1 MNENLSIKNAKL
13 ILADSE
19 ITGTLNVQNGMIADM
34 GSTGDTG
41 LDFDGDYL
49 VPGLVELHTD
59 HLESHYRPRPG
70 VFWDPMAALHAH
82 DAQVTSSGITTVF
95 DAVRIGSD
103 TDMKN
108 MGEHVD
114 VLVGAITKAKAEKR
128 LRSDH
133 LIHLR
138 CELSSHDALEQF
150 EQYCQNE
157 LVKLASLMD
166 HTPGQRQFMQLE
178 QYYLYYQGKTGMS
191 DAEME
196 QFIAARI
203 AEHEQF
209 SGPNRQAIVKRGH
222 EIGLALASHDDAT
235 AEHVDEAK
243 RDGVAIAE
251 FPTTIEAAKASR
263 KANLAILMGAPNV
276 VRGKSHSGNISATDL
291 AKEDLL
297 DVLSSD
303 YVPFSLMQGAFK
315 LAENVEQITLP
326 QAIAKVSLNPARAA
340 GLDDRGE
347 LAVGKKADFARV
359 HLPEDGVPIVRA
371 VWRDGQR
378 VI

>member
-19 ITGTLNVQNGMIADM
+19 MTGALNVKDGIIADM
-34 GSTGDTG
+34 ASASDTG
-41 LDFDGDYL
+41 LDFEGDYL

-70 VFWDPMAALHAH
+70 VFWEPMAALHAH

-114 VLVGAITKAKAEKR
+114 VLVAAITKAKAEKR

-150 EQYCQNE
+150 EQYSQNE

-166 HTPGQRQFMQLE
+166 HTPGQRQFMKLE

-191 DAEME
+191 DADME
-196 QFIAARI
+196 TFISARI
-203 AEHEQF
+203 AEHEKY
-209 SGPNRQAIVKRGH
+209 SEPNRHAIVKRGH

-263 KANLAILMGAPNV
+263 DANLAILMGAPNV

-315 LAENVEQITLP
+315 LAENVEHITLP
-326 QAIAKVSLNPARAA
+326 DAIAKVSRNPARAA
-340 GLDDRGE
+340 GLADRGE
-347 LAVGKKADFARV
+347 LANGKKADFARV
-359 HLPEDGVPIVRA
+359 HLPDDGVPIVRA

>member
-1 MNENLSIKNAKL
+1 MNENLSIKNARL

-19 ITGTLNVQNGMIADM
+19 MTGALNVKDGMIADM
-34 GSTGDTG
+34 ASASDTG

-70 VFWDPMAALHAH
+70 VFWEPMAALHAH

-114 VLVGAITKAKAEKR
+114 VLVAAITKAKAEKR

-150 EQYCQNE
+150 EQYSQNE

-166 HTPGQRQFMQLE
+166 HTPGQRQFMKLE

-196 QFIAARI
+196 TFISARI
-203 AEHEQF
+203 AEHEKY
-209 SGPNRQAIVKRGH
+209 SEPNRHAIVKRGH

-263 KANLAILMGAPNV
+263 DANLAILMGAPNV

-315 LAENVEQITLP
+315 LAKNVEHITLP
-326 QAIAKVSLNPARAA
+326 DAIAKVSRNPARAA

-359 HLPEDGVPIVRA
+359 HLPDDGVPIVRA

>member
-19 ITGTLNVQNGMIADM
+19 MTGALNVKDGMIADM
-34 GSTGDTG
+34 ASASDTG

-70 VFWDPMAALHAH
+70 VFWEPMAALHAH

-114 VLVGAITKAKAEKR
+114 VLVAAITKAKAEKR

-150 EQYCQNE
+150 EQYSQNE

-166 HTPGQRQFMQLE
+166 HTPGQRQFMKLE

-196 QFIAARI
+196 TFISARI
-203 AEHEQF
+203 AEHEKY
-209 SGPNRQAIVKRGH
+209 SEPNRHAIVKRGH

-263 KANLAILMGAPNV
+263 DANLAILMGAPNV

-315 LAENVEQITLP
+315 LAENVEHITLP
-326 QAIAKVSLNPARAA
+326 DAIAKVSRNPARAA

-359 HLPEDGVPIVRA
+359 HLPDDGVPIVRA

>member
-19 ITGTLNVQNGMIADM
+19 MTGALNVQNGMIADM

-196 QFIAARI
+196 HFIAARI

-209 SGPNRQAIVKRGH
+209 SAPNRQAIVKRGH

-263 KANLAILMGAPNV
+263 DANLAILMGAPNV

-359 HLPEDGVPIVRA
+359 HLPDDGVPIVRA